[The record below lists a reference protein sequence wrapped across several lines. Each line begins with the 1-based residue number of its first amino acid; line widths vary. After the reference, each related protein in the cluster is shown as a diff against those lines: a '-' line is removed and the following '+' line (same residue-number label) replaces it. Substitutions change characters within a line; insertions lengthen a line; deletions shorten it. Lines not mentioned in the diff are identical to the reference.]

1 MGCSVVVG
9 VEYENYEGYI
19 KNLDEFAKSV
29 LVETFNIGASRAA
42 DALSEMTGLTVNITV
57 PEIDI
62 TPIKSVPE
70 KVGED
75 IKIAVYIQLSGG
87 FNGHAFFFMDFKD
100 ALTMFDLMMG
110 MFPGSTT
117 EFDEIVQSAVMEAGN
132 ILISA
137 FANALSEFLGTEI
150 NQTPP
155 NLAIDFPP
163 AILDFALADIGQHC
177 DYTMLL
183 KTQMTVEGVEFR
195 EHFMILPHPFSMKK
209 IIDTLLEGFV

>member
-1 MGCSVVVG
+1 MES
-9 VEYENYEGYI
+9 ENYEEYI
-19 KNLDEFAKSV
+19 KNLDEIAKSA

-57 PEIDI
+57 PEIEI
-62 TPIKSVPE
+62 TSIKAVPE

-75 IKIAVYIQLSGG
+75 VKIAVYIGLSGG
-87 FNGHAFFFMDFKD
+87 FEGHAFFFMDFED
-100 ALTMFDLMMG
+100 ALRMFDLMMG
-110 MFPGSTT
+110 QEPGTT
-117 EFDEIVQSAVMEAGN
+117 KEFDEMVQSAVMEAGN

-155 NLAIDFPP
+155 EMAIDFTP
-163 AILDFALADIGQHC
+163 AILDFALADVGQHC

-183 KTQMTVEGVEFR
+183 QTTISMQNVQFK
-195 EHFMILPHPFSMKK
+195 EHFTIIPHPASMKK
-209 IIDTLLEGFV
+209 IVETLLGGFV

>member
-1 MGCSVVVG
+1 MES
-9 VEYENYEGYI
+9 EDYEKYI
-19 KNLDEFAKSV
+19 KNLDEFAKSA

-57 PEIDI
+57 PEIEI
-62 TPIKSVPE
+62 TSIKAVPE

-75 IKIAVYIQLSGG
+75 VKVAVYIQLSGG
-87 FNGHAFFFMDFKD
+87 FEGHAFFFLDFAD
-100 ALTMFDLMMG
+100 VLRIFDLMMG
-110 MFPGSTT
+110 QEPGTTT
-117 EFDEIVQSAVMEAGN
+117 EFDDMVASAVMEMGN

-155 NLAIDFPP
+155 DIAIDFTP

-177 DYTMLL
+177 DYTILL
-183 KTQMTVEGVEFR
+183 QTEMRIEGVKFK
-195 EHFMILPHPFSMKK
+195 EHFTIIPHPASMKK
-209 IIDTLLEGFV
+209 VVETLLGGFV

>member
-1 MGCSVVVG
+1 MES
-9 VEYENYEGYI
+9 EDYEEYI
-19 KNLDEFAKSV
+19 KNLDEFAKSA

-57 PEIDI
+57 PEIEI
-62 TPIKSVPE
+62 TSIKAVPE

-75 IKIAVYIQLSGG
+75 VKVAVYIQLSGG
-87 FNGHAFFFMDFKD
+87 FEGHAFFFLDFED
-100 ALTMFDLMMG
+100 ALRIFDLMMG
-110 MFPGSTT
+110 QEPGTTT
-117 EFDEIVQSAVMEAGN
+117 EFDDMVASAVMEMGN

-155 NLAIDFPP
+155 DIAIDFTP

-177 DYTMLL
+177 DYTILL
-183 KTQMTVEGVEFR
+183 QTEMRIEGVKFK
-195 EHFMILPHPFSMKK
+195 EHFTIIPHPASMKK
-209 IIDTLLEGFV
+209 VVETLLGGFV